1 MEQHP
6 QLLVYKASAG
16 SGKTFTLA
24 VHYIRQL
31 IEDPYAYRRILA
43 VTFTNKATA
52 EMKERILEQ
61 LYGIATADEGSEG
74 YLKEIQKTST
84 KSVEEIRESAREA
97 LRHIIHDYS
106 RFRIETIDSF
116 FQSVMRNLARELEL
130 GANLSIELNNTEV
143 LSDAVDAM
151 IEKLDRRSPVLY
163 WLLEYIEER
172 IVNDRRWDVSKDI
185 KGFGQNIFDESYI
198 EKGEGLRRKLADPN
212 FIPSYRDELKS
223 IREEVL
229 EFMKGFSEQFTG
241 LLEMH
246 GLTPTDLKNGSR
258 GIGSYFNK
266 LANGKLSD
274 DIRNATVEKCL
285 ESEENWTTKTSAHR
299 DEIRSLAAS
308 ELIPLLA
315 EAENRRPQNN
325 LLLNSCDLSLRY
337 LNNLRLLAHID
348 EEVRLQNQAHNR
360 FLLSDTNALLHSL
373 IREGDASF
381 VYEKIGT
388 TIDTVMIDEFQ
399 DINRLQYEI
408 IKMLAA
414 PQNNLFIVGDDDQS
428 IYRFR
433 GSKPEIMLGF
443 EKDYPNAKRILLD
456 TNYRCCRYIVEASL
470 NLISH
475 NRERFDKKI
484 IAASKSKAPVTFA
497 DFENRRDENIFL
509 IRDIDKKIKAGAV
522 FSDFAVL
529 FRTNTQPR
537 QLIEQLMSY
546 NIPFKTKDN
555 IPNIYEHWIA
565 RDLFTY
571 QRIAG
576 GSRDRAD
583 FLQIMNRPK
592 RYLSRDSLCDATVA
606 FDEWIKLFDEKP
618 WIAER
623 IEKLEYD
630 MKLISRMNPYASIN
644 YIRRGI
650 GYDDFLVE
658 YAEYRNIN
666 KEDLFDI
673 LDEIQSGAKG
683 FATYEEWY
691 EHIREY
697 TKQMKLMA
705 LSKESDP
712 NAVTLATLH
721 SSKGLEFENVYI
733 IDANEGIMPYK
744 KAVLEKDIEEERRLF
759 YVGMTRAKTSLS
771 VYSVKSVNDKS
782 AQASRFV
789 RESKE
794 PRQNNS
800 RDD

>member
-1 MEQHP
+1 MNFNKA
-6 QLLVYKASAG
+6 QLGAIEHKDGAMLVLAGPG
-16 SGKTFTLA
+16 SGKTA
-24 VHYIRQL
+24 VITHRTKNL
-31 IEDPYAYRRILA
+31 ITKHHVKPSEIL
-43 VTFTNKATA
+43 VITFTKAA
-52 EMKERILEQ
+52 ANEMKERFNSLMKDERVNVSFGTFHAVFFMILK
-61 LYGIATADEGSEG
+61 YAYRFTSANIADE
-74 YLKEIQKTST
+74 
-84 KSVEEIRESAREA
+84 SVRYGFIRE
-97 LRHIIHDYS
+97 I
-106 RFRIETIDSF
+106 
-116 FQSVMRNLARELEL
+116 
-130 GANLSIELNNTEV
+130 LSYY
-143 LSDAVDAM
+143 
-151 IEKLDRRSPVLY
+151 R
-163 WLLEYIEER
+163 LEY
-172 IVNDRRWDVSKDI
+172 KDE
-185 KGFGQNIFDESYI
+185 NE
-198 EKGEGLRRKLADPN
+198 
-212 FIPSYRDELKS
+212 FI
-223 IREEVL
+223 
-229 EFMKGFSEQFTG
+229 G
-241 LLEMH
+241 
-246 GLTPTDLKNGSR
+246 N
-258 GIGSYFNK
+258 
-266 LANGKLSD
+266 
-274 DIRNATVEKCL
+274 
-285 ESEENWTTKTSAHR
+285 
-299 DEIRSLAAS
+299 
-308 ELIPLLA
+308 LLA
-315 EAENRRPQNN
+315 EISLIKNSRIDIENFYSGVCGEEIFRDIYKKYETRLKENR
-325 LLLNSCDLSLRY
+325 L
-337 LNNLRLLAHID
+337 ID
-348 EEVRLQNQAHNR
+348 
-360 FLLSDTNALLHSL
+360 FDDMLSDTYELFKERPDILALWQNKYKYIL
-373 IREGDASF
+373 
-381 VYEKIGT
+381 
-388 TIDTVMIDEFQ
+388 IDEFQ

-443 EKDYPNAKRILLD
+443 EKDYLDAKRILLD
-456 TNYRCCRYIVEASL
+456 TNYRCGRYIVETSL

-484 IAASKSKAPVTFA
+484 IAASKSMVPVTFA

-644 YIRRGI
+644 YIRKGI
-650 GYDDFLVE
+650 GYDDFLSE

-691 EHIREY
+691 EHIKEY

-705 LSKESDP
+705 MSKDSDP

-759 YVGMTRAKTSLS
+759 YVGMTRAKTNLS

-800 RDD
+800 GDD